1 MKLNAKWSQN
11 RIVLNLGYLNLRFV
25 SDLGFRA
32 SDFNKKQGFTVPNRA
47 VVLGLGSIGV
57 WLTQAGPDQVHRYEI
72 QRPKHKI
79 TKRTH
84 FVE

>member
-47 VVLGLGSIGV
+47 VVNKDV
-57 WLTQAGPDQVHRYEI
+57 RCFAWL
-72 QRPKHKI
+72 PKRH
-79 TKRTH
+79 
-84 FVE
+84 E